1 MSSEQG
7 FRNVPGVLD
16 GWELIHACRQAE
28 SGEAYLT
35 RDGSVNIAKL
45 RTTASY
51 PIIRKIE
58 QPARYRPFANAEEFK
73 PHIGMYV
80 EVVKETSECEMDL
93 GDTLAI
99 VGVSYDSVLL
109 YGGWITFK
117 DAFECLKFVDG
128 TPVGMKIDE

>member
-1 MSSEQG
+1 MSEQG

-58 QPARYRPFANAEEFK
+58 QPAKYRAFENADEFK
-73 PHIGMYV
+73 PHRDRWWSW
-80 EVVKETSECEMDL
+80 KDDRSN
-93 GDTLAI
+93 
-99 VGVSYDSVLL
+99 
-109 YGGWITFK
+109 TFPPA
-117 DAFECLKFVDG
+117 AFGKSGHHSHSWEASFDRKVFDDG
-128 TPVGMKIDE
+128 TPFGVKIDG